1 MKYWLRFKEFEII
14 KATITILVFASIL
27 TCESATRQEQQSANT
42 FTVTEPSV
50 INRFSVE
57 ERSFTYRVIGSVPDF
72 DPAGLFA
79 IKVDV
84 AGIGETTLYFD
95 QSMVENNESILVYP
109 QNVAPER
116 IQTSGFDE
124 FLESIGG
131 SEIFTK
137 TGGDNKPPIQ
147 TKSMGFGDRLRAR
160 MSKASPQSV
169 DSLRLPA
176 VHRYE

>member
-1 MKYWLRFKEFEII
+1 MKYWLEFKVSRIFT
-14 KATITILVFASIL
+14 ATVTILVFISIS
-27 TCESATRQEQQSANT
+27 TCDSTTRQEQQSENT

-50 INRFSVE
+50 INRFTVE

-79 IKVDV
+79 IKVNV
-84 AGIGETTLYFD
+84 SGIGETTLYFD
-95 QSMVENNESILVYP
+95 QGMVENNEYILVDP
-109 QNVAPER
+109 QNGAPER
-116 IQTSGFDE
+116 IRTSGFDK

-160 MSKASPQSV
+160 MSQASPQSI